1 VIVFGPAERGARWAF
16 GDPRPDELD
25 PTVLVRWSPRC
36 RSSTRCGEGVIEL
49 PAAARDGLV
58 VLHGRRDLLLR
69 LPDALRLPPVAPCV
83 RRGRS
88 TSVPTSVPMS
98 VPTTGR

>member
-1 VIVFGPAERGARWAF
+1 MESS
-16 GDPRPDELD
+16 LS
-25 PTVLVRWSPRC
+25 VLHQVR
-36 RSSTRCGEGVIEL
+36 EGVIEL

-98 VPTTGR
+98 APTTGR